1 LLRKKN
7 QNANNK
13 PSFSTTTSTTA
24 ANSTCPNRSELLF
37 MQKSSL
43 DLEKNAIDE
52 NNNNNAT
59 TNNIDNDN
67 QIKTPTT
74 ITTIAEYNIHS
85 VPDVEKTSQ
94 VEAKLCNGGQKVAE
108 QQLQRSASECVNG
121 DDVEEEETKLVDDET
136 TKKKPSME
144 IKSAMKTTTQNSNDC
159 KSPKSAVS
167 FSFSKNGTF
176 DKSDPNELKNLLSKN
191 E

>member
-1 LLRKKN
+1 
-7 QNANNK
+7 
-13 PSFSTTTSTTA
+13 
-24 ANSTCPNRSELLF
+24 

-43 DLEKNAIDE
+43 DLEKNATDE
-52 NNNNNAT
+52 NNNNAT

-85 VPDVEKTSQ
+85 EGENALPSP
-94 VEAKLCNGGQKVAE
+94 VEAKLCNGSQKVAE

-136 TKKKPSME
+136 TKKKPSIE
-144 IKSAMKTTTQNSNDC
+144 IKSSMKTTTQNSNDC
-159 KSPKSAVS
+159 KSPKSPKSVVS
-167 FSFSKNGTF
+167 FSFSKNNGTF
-176 DKSDPNELKNLLSKN
+176 DKSDPNELKNLLPKN

>member
-1 LLRKKN
+1 
-7 QNANNK
+7 
-13 PSFSTTTSTTA
+13 
-24 ANSTCPNRSELLF
+24 

-43 DLEKNAIDE
+43 DIEKNATDE
-52 NNNNNAT
+52 NNNNAT
-59 TNNIDNDN
+59 TNNNDNDN

-85 VPDVEKTSQ
+85 VPDVEKTSL
-94 VEAKLCNGGQKVAE
+94 VEARLCNGGQKAAE
-108 QQLQRSASECVNG
+108 QQLQRSASECVKS

-136 TKKKPSME
+136 TKKKPSIE

-159 KSPKSAVS
+159 KSPKSPKSAVS

-176 DKSDPNELKNLLSKN
+176 DKSDPNELKNLLTKN